1 MGDELARALAAS
13 VFILAMASIYV
24 LRGPLGKALADRLAG
39 RPGVAASAEAERL
52 RVEMEQLRQRLGEV
66 EERLDFTERLLA
78 KQRDADRIAPPR

>member
-39 RPGVAASAEAERL
+39 RTGVAASAEAERL